1 MRENNTKK
9 ISNTDWKHLEQMT
22 DAEIDVSDIPP
33 LDESFFKNATLRIPL
48 PKKAVPL
55 RLDSDLLDWFKEQGK
70 GYQAR
75 INAILRVYMQAMKSR

>member
-1 MRENNTKK
+1 MKESNTKRK
-9 ISNTDWKHLEQMT
+9 SGTDWKRLERMT

-33 LDESFFKNATLRIPL
+33 LDGSFFKNATVRMPR
-48 PKKAVPL
+48 PKKAVSL

-70 GYQAR
+70 GYQTK

>member
-1 MRENNTKK
+1 MKEQNTKK
-9 ISNTDWKHLEQMT
+9 KSGTDWSRLERMA

-33 LDESFFKNATLRIPL
+33 LDESFFKRATVRMPL
-48 PKKAVPL
+48 PKKAVSL

-70 GYQAR
+70 GYQTK